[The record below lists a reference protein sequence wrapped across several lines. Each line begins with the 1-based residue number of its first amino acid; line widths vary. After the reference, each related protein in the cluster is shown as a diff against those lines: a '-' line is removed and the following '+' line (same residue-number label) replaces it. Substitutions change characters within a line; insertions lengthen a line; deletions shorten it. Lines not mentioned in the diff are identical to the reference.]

1 MTLERTARIIIGVAI
16 AVSVVHYV
24 DNYVNYSDYPVPDS
38 GPVPSATVVGVSWFL
53 FTAAAVAGLWLLH
66 QGRLRAAAIAFAV
79 YSGSGL
85 VGFGHYT
92 APGATSMEWWR
103 QAHIVADILCGIA
116 VLALAVACAR
126 AAREERVPAQ
136 GV

>member
-24 DNYVNYSDYPVPDS
+24 DNSVNYSDYPVADS
-38 GPVPSATVVGVSWFL
+38 GPTPSKTLIEVSWFL

-85 VGFGHYT
+85 VGIGHYT
-92 APGATSMEWWR
+92 APGATSMVWWR

-126 AAREERVPAQ
+126 AAREERVPARE
-136 GV
+136 V